1 MVRNN
6 APNERAAAQHDP
18 RTDAE
23 LLAAIAASD
32 PDALVALYDRYGRL
46 AFGLAYRI
54 LGDAFLAEEVVQ
66 DAFMNV
72 WRNAAKFDANRGAV
86 RSWLL
91 AIVHHRAVD
100 RLREWRG
107 KAPEVNL
114 DDAALT
120 LAAPDV
126 WGALLDQLEL
136 ESVQQALAAL
146 PEEQRLALELAYFQG
161 LTHQEIAE
169 RTGWP
174 LGTVKSRLR
183 LGLAKLAD
191 LLAPLRTPGDQN
203 ARG

>member
-1 MVRNN
+1 MGRND
-6 APNERAAAQHDP
+6 APNERAAQHDP

-23 LLAAIAASD
+23 LLAAIAAGD
-32 PDALVALYDRYGRL
+32 PDALVTLYDRYGRL

-107 KAPEVNL
+107 KDLEVDL

-120 LAAPDV
+120 LTAPDV
-126 WGALLDQLEL
+126 WGALLDQIEL
-136 ESVQQALAAL
+136 ESVRQALAAL

-191 LLAPLRTPGDQN
+191 LLAALRTPGDQN
-203 ARG
+203 AQG